1 MDAEVV
7 ENRLTDKGMRWLH
20 VVRMGAPVDAAAWLE
35 QVCYYSRELVEHQVQ
50 HEQGLDLH
58 HLRMW
63 WPARELV
70 TISGGANGL
79 DGRQALLWK
88 IDRGQSLRDA
98 ILYAGIAYLDETG
111 RWPGVALVQA
121 IPEGATERVMVY
133 EDSDELHDVRLA
145 VLESLPRGFILM
157 CEEVTDER

>member
-20 VVRMGAPVDAAAWLE
+20 VAQMGAAVDPKPWIE
-35 QVCYYSRELVEHQVQ
+35 EVSFYSRELVEYSAQ
-50 HEQGLDLH
+50 HEKGLDLH

-98 ILYAGIAYLDETG
+98 VMYAGIAYADLTG
-111 RWPGVALVQA
+111 RWPGLALVQA
-121 IPEGATERVMVY
+121 IPEGATERVLVY

-145 VLESLPRGFILM
+145 ELASLPRGFLLIY
-157 CEEVTDER
+157 EEEQ